1 MIVSETLGVA
11 AVAFWLL
18 SFFCFLFFVF
28 CFFDVI
34 EDSSASSSSSSDEVS
49 GEESYSHASAK
60 AGWKHEDKTVT
71 LR

>member
-18 SFFCFLFFVF
+18 SFFLFLFCSLFL
-28 CFFDVI
+28 FDVI
-34 EDSSASSSSSSDEVS
+34 EDSSASSSLSSDEVS
-49 GEESYSHASAK
+49 GEDSYLHASAK

>member
-1 MIVSETLGVA
+1 MIVSVTLGVA

-18 SFFCFLFFVF
+18 SFFCFFVLFFL
-28 CFFDVI
+28 FDVI

-60 AGWKHEDKTVT
+60 AGWKHEGKTVT